1 HADELALFLH
11 VGDDVV
17 DGHLGGGACG
27 GGHSNGE
34 HRVLLGGGDALQRAH
49 IGKLGVIDDDADG
62 LGGVHGRAA
71 ADGHDAVGPGSLE
84 GRHAV
89 LDVLD
94 GGVGLDLAVHS
105 VGKARG
111 VQQGGDLAGHAE
123 ADQVRVRA
131 DESLLVA
138 PRGQLG
144 HDVLDR
150 AVAVVRDGVQYN
162 AVSHSSVSF
171 AL

>member
-1 HADELALFLH
+1 
-11 VGDDVV
+11 
-17 DGHLGGGACG
+17 
-27 GGHSNGE
+27 
-34 HRVLLGGGDALQRAH
+34 
-49 IGKLGVIDDDADG
+49 
-62 LGGVHGRAA
+62 
-71 ADGHDAVGPGSLE
+71 DGHDAVGPGSLE

-111 VQQGGDLAGHAE
+111 VQQGSDLAGHAE

-131 DESLLVA
+131 DKSLLVA

-171 AL
+171 ALCNLKGPTGPLVRGLFPLRRGGRVPSPSRR